1 MSGPLAAAAAA
12 NASVGGSQPITFT
25 GSDAGSGVHTATL
38 TLSPLSGGASYVHTF
53 DFSGE
58 CAYDSWNACPLT
70 ETVSGFTVNTD
81 ALADGAY
88 AASLAIT
95 DAAGNVSNDAL
106 GSITV
111 SNATAI
117 VSSLGALPGPGTTSS
132 ATGPAGSPNGSGASE
147 GAHLQLGVRSPI
159 SRTYA
164 KRALRVTG
172 RLLNAQGLPIGG
184 ASLDVLQQV
193 DGATLEL
200 DRSRPNRQR
209 WDVRSECAGR
219 PYAVVEIAYR
229 AFSTDT
235 GYAATAKLAES
246 VEAGIQ
252 FGVEPTDRL
261 GRRDHAQRARRGPR
275 TQTGCRRRAARP
287 LPRRLGALSH
297 PENRHARRLPRQL
310 PVPGRGR
317 EVPVPGERPRRA
329 GRVRLRRRKQSGGR
343 GHDRLTWAALTS
355 RPAHWRAPC
364 SRRSRLRRPCLR
376 CPRTAPATTHRSC
389 ARTLQTNKGSG
400 SRACPKGSATR
411 RASTPGSSRAPTRL
425 RRRAPDPEP
434 GGPHDRRQGQHVR
447 AGHLVRAALP
457 GPGGREH
464 QRRQHLPGGEGR
476 RPRQRVHGHRPAG
489 RGILEPLLASTQ
501 RAGLRRLVRRQRQLT
516 RHVLMGVLAREPRGT
531 SRSHPT
537 SSTGTSTRA
546 ATRTATTTT
555 AARSQAASGNTG
567 SSAGKSA

>member
-1 MSGPLAAAAAA
+1 VLSNTCSAGGSIGDYVFTDGQAGAVTENGESGSQVGLRIDVPGSAPGVTIHAIKAEVIASAVTGDDAFLEFASAGQSLPGAAELPYGGGSAYTATETWTLPQGARDFEAYVNCSTDRSSPTCDFADSTVVPALSNITLSLEDDTSPTVENVSGPLAAAAAA

-58 CAYDSWNACPLT
+58 CAYDSWNACPLA

-200 DRSRPNRQR
+200 IGRARTGSDGTFVASVPGGPSRM
-209 WDVRSECAGR
+209 
-219 PYAVVEIAYR
+219 VEIAYR

-235 GYAATAKLAES
+235 GYAAVAKLAES
-246 VEAGIQ
+246 VDAGVQ
-252 FGVEPTDRL
+252 LGVSPQRTGSEGEITLSGRVLGPVPSQGVVVELLVHYRGHWEPF
-261 GRRDHAQRARRGPR
+261 RDPR
-275 TQTGCRRRAARP
+275 TD
-287 LPRRLGALSH
+287 S
-297 PENRHARRLPRQL
+297 
-310 PVPGRGR
+310 RGR
-317 EVPVPGERPRRA
+317 FRVVYQFQGGIGRFPFRAVVFGSQGDFPFAPGE
-329 GRVRLRRRKQSGGR
+329 SR
-343 GHDRLTWAALTS
+343 GVDV
-355 RPAHWRAPC
+355 
-364 SRRSRLRRPCLR
+364 
-376 CPRTAPATTHRSC
+376 TT
-389 ARTLQTNKGSG
+389 K
-400 SRACPKGSATR
+400 
-411 RASTPGSSRAPTRL
+411 
-425 RRRAPDPEP
+425 
-434 GGPHDRRQGQHVR
+434 
-447 AGHLVRAALP
+447 
-457 GPGGREH
+457 
-464 QRRQHLPGGEGR
+464 
-476 RPRQRVHGHRPAG
+476 
-489 RGILEPLLASTQ
+489 
-501 RAGLRRLVRRQRQLT
+501 
-516 RHVLMGVLAREPRGT
+516 
-531 SRSHPT
+531 
-537 SSTGTSTRA
+537 
-546 ATRTATTTT
+546 
-555 AARSQAASGNTG
+555 
-567 SSAGKSA
+567 